1 MTIIPAN
8 QIKCGP
14 SREDI
19 VNAFCENLM
28 NRIQERAKE
37 GGRKIYLD
45 ATVYYE
51 RETGKLYSTFQDKWR
66 GKGDVYDSYKYRFD
80 DYVSEV
86 KTKFKA
92 AGYVIKPTGY
102 IGGVWQLTEDIMW

>member
-8 QIKCGP
+8 QIKYGP
-14 SREDI
+14 SREEI

-28 NRIQERAKE
+28 EHIQERAKE
-37 GGRKIYLD
+37 GDKKTCFY
-45 ATVYYE
+45 ASVYYE
-51 RETGKLYSTFQDKWR
+51 YETGKLYSTYQAKWR
-66 GKGDVYDSYKYRFD
+66 GKGDVYDSNKYRFD
-80 DYVSEV
+80 DYASEV
-86 KTKFKA
+86 KAKFKQ

>member
-14 SREDI
+14 SREEI

-37 GGRKIYLD
+37 GAHKTCLD
-45 ATVYYE
+45 ATVYYH
-51 RETGKLYSTFQDKWR
+51 KPSDKVFGTHNKEW
-66 GKGDVYDSYKYRFD
+66 KPNDWTSYEYRFD
-80 DYVSEV
+80 DYASEV
-86 KTKFKA
+86 KAKFKA

-102 IGGVWQLTEDIMW
+102 IGGVWQLTEDIRW

>member
-8 QIKCGP
+8 QIKCGH
-14 SREDI
+14 SREEI

-28 NRIQERAKE
+28 ERIQEKAKE
-37 GGRKIYLD
+37 GGHKICLD
-45 ATVYYE
+45 AHVYYE
-51 RETGKLYSTFQDKWR
+51 YETGKLYSTFQEKWR

-80 DYVSEV
+80 DYVDEV
-86 KTKFKA
+86 KAKFRQ

>member
-1 MTIIPAN
+1 MTLIPAN

-14 SREDI
+14 SREEI

-28 NRIQERAKE
+28 NRIQKRANE
-37 GGRKIYLD
+37 GGHKICFD
-45 ATVYYE
+45 ATAYYHKPS
-51 RETGKLYSTFQDKWR
+51 GKVFGTHNKAWDP
-66 GKGDVYDSYKYRFD
+66 YDWTSYGYLFD
-80 DYVSEV
+80 DYASEV
-86 KTKFKA
+86 KAKFKA